1 VTDGRR
7 RGGFGGQFIVVGAF
21 IMALIGTFLGISLFG
36 NRGNGDGQVQ
46 IVTVAV
52 IITATQDPNA
62 TLPVIIISAT
72 PDRTQVAI
80 PTSVAQAVDGLT
92 IIPPTIDATQ
102 LAANPNLEQTQISLP
117 QNCILHTVASGDTPF
132 GIASQYGSDGFA
144 LMEANGLT
152 DETAA
157 LLQIGD
163 VLVVPLQGCPLDQLP
178 NFRPASL
185 VVEDTTSDTSTDA
198 TPSDEATNEAT
209 AEATE
214 DALRPTATI
223 TLAPTAT
230 NAQVS
235 IITVEKAGDVTAEG
249 VRIRNNSNTVNVTGW
264 TLSDAQGNTYTFGEQ
279 LIFSNT
285 EITVFTRA
293 GQNTPI
299 ALFWGRDTAVWGDNG
314 DVVTLKNKDGVVQA
328 TTRLSS
334 VINLGN

>member
-1 VTDGRR
+1 MTNGR
-7 RGGFGGQFIVVGAF
+7 GCGGQFIVVGAF

-36 NRGNGDGQVQ
+36 NRGNSGGQVQ

-102 LAANPNLEQTQISLP
+102 LAANPNLEQTQVSLP

-132 GIASQYGSDGFA
+132 GIAAQYGSDGFT

-163 VLVVPLQGCPLDQLP
+163 VLVVPLAGCPLDQLP

-185 VVEDTTSDTSTDA
+185 VVEDTSSDA
-198 TPSDEATNEAT
+198 TSSEETTPEAT

-235 IITVEKAGDVTAEG
+235 IIAVEKAGDVTAEG
-249 VRIRNNSNTVNVTGW
+249 VRIRNNSNTVNLTGW

-299 ALFWGRDTAVWGDNG
+299 ALFWGRDTAIWGDNG